1 MPLTFIQSRR
11 RLAAAVLST
20 IAVVFVCGLRSI
32 SAQTASTRIDQF
44 GNIKTEDAMARLD
57 RFALELQSHPDS
69 RGIIVASNTVAN
81 NYLRG
86 TLLRL
91 AQGYRHYLVYSRAI
105 DPARVSVVEGERKR
119 EVTFELWTLPANEL
133 SSISE
138 EATIAE
144 PASPQPFDEIP
155 IGPEAQCVGELTIEL
170 FKLEDGMRILA
181 DALQHHSRAKVWVV
195 IHLPA
200 RGARPTAQRLI
211 NKSRQLLVKNGV
223 RSERILTA
231 VGSPRSSTC
240 GSVNTWIVPANSTRA
255 DEAAYY
261 SELIREAETKG
272 FTMRRVE
279 FSGNERIGDNV
290 LRKQFVQGEGDLL
303 SLKLLD
309 QSLKNFNSLGS
320 LYPVT
325 LNDVEARLN
334 REEKLI
340 DLTIYFRERRSGT
353 HASGVH

>member
-1 MPLTFIQSRR
+1 MPLTFIESRR

-20 IAVVFVCGLRSI
+20 IAVVFVCGLRSG
-32 SAQTASTRIDQF
+32 SAQTTSTKIDQF

-57 RFALELQSHPDS
+57 RFALELQSHPES
-69 RGIIVASNTVAN
+69 RAIIVASNTVRP

-86 TLLRL
+86 TFLRL
-91 AQGYRHYLVYSRAI
+91 AHGYRHYLVYSRAI
-105 DPARVSVVEGERKR
+105 DPARVSVIEGERKP
-119 EVTFELWTLPANEL
+119 EISFELWTLPANEL

-155 IGPEAQCVGELTIEL
+155 LGPEGQCVGELTIEL

-181 DALQHHSRAKVWVV
+181 DVLQHHSRAKVWVV
-195 IHLPA
+195 VHLPA
-200 RGARPTAQRLI
+200 RDARATAQRLI
-211 NKSRQLLVKNGV
+211 SKSRQLLVKNGV

-231 VGSPRSSTC
+231 VGSPRSSAC
-240 GSVNTWIVPANSTRA
+240 GSVNTWIVPANSAKA

-261 SELIREAETKG
+261 SELLRQAEANG
-272 FTMRRVE
+272 YTMRRVE
-279 FSGNERIGDNV
+279 FSGNKHIRDDL

-303 SLKLLD
+303 SLKLLE
-309 QSLKNFNSLGS
+309 QSLKNLNSLGS

-325 LNDVEARLN
+325 LDDVEARLD

-340 DLTIYFRERRSGT
+340 DLTIYFRERRRR
-353 HASGVH
+353 